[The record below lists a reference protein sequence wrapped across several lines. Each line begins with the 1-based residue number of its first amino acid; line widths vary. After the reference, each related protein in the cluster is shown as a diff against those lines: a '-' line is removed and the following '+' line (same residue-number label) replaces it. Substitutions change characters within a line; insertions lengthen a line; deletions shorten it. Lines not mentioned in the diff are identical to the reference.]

1 MTHVLLEF
9 ISINHLSAKEVAF
22 AGDLTVASK
31 LTSIKD
37 FWGKLAVLCIKYGCF
52 PKVSKSY
59 LIVKEGELGEAR
71 NVLNNS
77 NVNITIEGKRHLG
90 AVIGSN

>member
-22 AGDLTVASK
+22 ADDLTVASK

-52 PKVSKSY
+52 PTVSKSY